1 MRKEGALYDLPML
14 ISLLIATRQLE
25 NTFDDAA
32 FIGELSLS
40 GEVRAVSGVLPMV
53 IMARNAGITRV
64 FLPADN
70 IAEASV
76 VRDMEFYPV
85 PDVTTLLAYFRGANI
100 IEPITSEIINY
111 DNEPKYPDFSDVK
124 GQQAAKRALEVAAA
138 GGHNILL
145 IGPPGSGK
153 SMLAKRLP
161 SILPDMTFDESL
173 ETTMIYSVAGEL
185 PTNVSLIRNRR
196 WRKYSQTR

>member
-100 IEPITSEIINY
+100 IEPITSEIIIY
-111 DNEPKYPDFSDVK
+111 DNEPKYPIFGCK
-124 GQQAAKRALEVAAA
+124 RTAAAKRAWRVAAA
-138 GGHNILL
+138 GG
-145 IGPPGSGK
+145 
-153 SMLAKRLP
+153 A
-161 SILPDMTFDESL
+161 
-173 ETTMIYSVAGEL
+173 
-185 PTNVSLIRNRR
+185 
-196 WRKYSQTR
+196 